1 MCRLKTNRIIEEAMI
16 AFHNNKVGEAF
27 ELLNHELSQDFN
39 SVEILNALGDLNYLS
54 DNLTGALDCWEKSLA
69 INYNQVNIL
78 FNTALICQQ
87 NNEHKKVLKLY
98 SKLLAINPHDIE
110 SLNSELTYKL
120 ITELSEK
127 AKIIL
132 IDLYISVFTSLNN
145 VLSNVSTQVNLFKET
160 ESKTR
165 PANVYETVPPL
176 RGGKTKKLKK
186 RNNYTR
192 KY

>member
-110 SLNSELTYKL
+110 S
-120 ITELSEK
+120 
-127 AKIIL
+127 
-132 IDLYISVFTSLNN
+132 
-145 VLSNVSTQVNLFKET
+145 
-160 ESKTR
+160 
-165 PANVYETVPPL
+165 
-176 RGGKTKKLKK
+176 
-186 RNNYTR
+186 
-192 KY
+192 